1 MRAAAFV
8 ERMRSCFCSRRDG
21 GGQGAGCAFPAR
33 PAFRSWACR
42 WLADAASLRRR
53 PPFRLFSAFAY
64 AASGYCGYAGLRK
77 RNRSVRAGVA
87 TMNTTAERAN
97 ISMEIFVAIYL
108 LFGPLIGWTACD
120 ALLRAIEFCP
130 RLSGWIGSQKREEA
144 SFAGSGAE
152 GRPFFSR
159 QGAEP
164 AASRHASQRSIGRKA
179 VGFGRWL
186 LYGNAAMAALLQNLR
201 NRSEYAKSPGASDG
215 CAGTPLCFPF
225 IFQPHPAA
233 WKKSPF
239 CRLLYDCPAP
249 RQTAPADASAHRSAS
264 SARRWSP

>member
-1 MRAAAFV
+1 MLLLAP
-8 ERMRSCFCSRRDG
+8 RRW
-21 GGQGAGCAFPAR
+21 R
-33 PAFRSWACR
+33 PRHRLRVWPVFRSWACR
-42 WLADAASLRRR
+42 WLVDAASLRRR
-53 PPFRLFSAFAY
+53 PTFRLFSAFAY
-64 AASGYCGYAGLRK
+64 AASGYYGYAGLRK
-77 RNRSVRAGVA
+77 RNRSAREGVA
-87 TMNTTAERAN
+87 TTNTTAERAN

-108 LFGPLIGWTACD
+108 LFGPLIGWTPAMRAC
-120 ALLRAIEFCP
+120 A
-130 RLSGWIGSQKREEA
+130 RLSFVRGYRVGSAVRSVKKRRLQDQAQKAARSFQDKAQGRRHRDTPRNAVLEE
-144 SFAGSGAE
+144 
-152 GRPFFSR
+152 R
-159 QGAEP
+159 
-164 AASRHASQRSIGRKA
+164 RSVSTDGC
-179 VGFGRWL
+179 FM
-186 LYGNAAMAALLQNLR
+186 AAMAALLQNLR